1 MSCSQHGCKQKIF
14 KTKKEGEKKSQFLCN
29 LPHAH
34 FISPYTSRGRLQR
47 KFPIS
52 GQSDWSNQYFSS
64 LAEDGLLGY
73 LSCAPQEVP
82 LLVFKKNTLEKK
94 PQIKSQISSLL
105 RMSWPRVEEEKRKK
119 SSEAKAEDQRRLE
132 KNWSKSDGYFG
143 SGKLQIG
150 TIMLTPPPWNIFGWQ
165 NPLIDSLWWWMLP
178 LRVDPGSFPPL
189 LFKPVFLSTS
199 LFCPVAIYLYNC
211 LCGLSPSSATDTLWF
226 FMLMFSLL
234 SFFGRFFPPSLWDTV
249 LFRLS
254 SPSPLRK
261 HPLPRI
267 FSEYFLLMHTY
278 THIYVT
284 DSVFPPLTSYR
295 FSWRFFSPDSTD
307 RIRALFR
314 PPAVTGAA
322 VVGRGVA
329 PSLGYLLL
337 FLTVCPHKQN
347 GGLLFLL
354 LWYGGRVWGTAT
366 LGVKGG
372 RRERATTGRRGCLR
386 KCSGVSGNRFWALF
400 FSHFFPFFLR
410 IFADFNL
417 QRTVALHFYL
427 SQIQR
432 LSLQRKWR
440 ATYLTIILKSTVFK
454 QGCVQ
459 NFLVAI

>member
-14 KTKKEGEKKSQFLCN
+14 KTKKEGEKKNHSSCAISHMHTLSLRTLPEDDHSANFLSAGSQID
-29 LPHAH
+29 P
-34 FISPYTSRGRLQR
+34 ISIFPLLQR
-47 KFPIS
+47 TVC
-52 GQSDWSNQYFSS
+52 WVT
-64 LAEDGLLGY
+64 Y
-73 LSCAPQEVP
+73 LVLHKRFLSWY
-82 LLVFKKNTLEKK
+82 LKKNTLEKK

-278 THIYVT
+278 THIYMSPT
-284 DSVFPPLTSYR
+284 R
-295 FSWRFFSPDSTD
+295 FSPHWRLIGFRDAFSP
-307 RIRALFR
+307 RIAR
-314 PPAVTGAA
+314 TGFGHSF
-322 VVGRGVA
+322 VPRRLPERLSWVA
-329 PSLGYLLL
+329 ESLLL
-337 FLTVCPHKQN
+337 SVISFCFWRSVRTNKMAACCFYSSDT
-347 GGLLFLL
+347 GGGF
-354 LWYGGRVWGTAT
+354 
-366 LGVKGG
+366 
-372 RRERATTGRRGCLR
+372 E
-386 KCSGVSGNRFWALF
+386 
-400 FSHFFPFFLR
+400 
-410 IFADFNL
+410 
-417 QRTVALHFYL
+417 
-427 SQIQR
+427 
-432 LSLQRKWR
+432 
-440 ATYLTIILKSTVFK
+440 
-454 QGCVQ
+454 VQ
-459 NFLVAI
+459 QH

>member
-1 MSCSQHGCKQKIF
+1 M
-14 KTKKEGEKKSQFLCN
+14 CN

-150 TIMLTPPPWNIFGWQ
+150 TIMLTPPPPWNIFGWQ

-199 LFCPVAIYLYNC
+199 LFCPAAIYLYNC

-278 THIYVT
+278 THIYMSPT
-284 DSVFPPLTSYR
+284 R
-295 FSWRFFSPDSTD
+295 FSPHWRLIGFRDAFSP
-307 RIRALFR
+307 RIAR
-314 PPAVTGAA
+314 TGFGHSF
-322 VVGRGVA
+322 VPRRLPERLSWVA
-329 PSLGYLLL
+329 ESLLL
-337 FLTVCPHKQN
+337 SVISFCFWRSVRTNKMAACCFYSSDT
-347 GGLLFLL
+347 GGGF
-354 LWYGGRVWGTAT
+354 
-366 LGVKGG
+366 
-372 RRERATTGRRGCLR
+372 E
-386 KCSGVSGNRFWALF
+386 
-400 FSHFFPFFLR
+400 
-410 IFADFNL
+410 
-417 QRTVALHFYL
+417 
-427 SQIQR
+427 
-432 LSLQRKWR
+432 
-440 ATYLTIILKSTVFK
+440 
-454 QGCVQ
+454 VQ
-459 NFLVAI
+459 QH

>member
-14 KTKKEGEKKSQFLCN
+14 KTKKEGEKKNHSSCAISHMHTLSLRTLPEDDHSANFLSAGSQID
-29 LPHAH
+29 P
-34 FISPYTSRGRLQR
+34 ISIFPLLQR
-47 KFPIS
+47 TVC
-52 GQSDWSNQYFSS
+52 WVT
-64 LAEDGLLGY
+64 Y
-73 LSCAPQEVP
+73 LVLHKRFLSWY
-82 LLVFKKNTLEKK
+82 LKKNTLEKK

-400 FSHFFPFFLR
+400 FFSFFSLFSE
-410 IFADFNL
+410 DFCRVQSAEDSGAPL
-417 QRTVALHFYL
+417 L
-427 SQIQR
+427 SQSNTAAFTTAKVESDLFDNNIEKY
-432 LSLQRKWR
+432 S
-440 ATYLTIILKSTVFK
+440 F
-454 QGCVQ
+454 
-459 NFLVAI
+459 